1 MTRSENRNQLRTMR
15 WSSSLVIAIV
25 CFLVPLAAKAANS
38 DAETEKVYGKKI
50 SDSRFS
56 QGAFKRPHK
65 PQNCF
70 RHSRKNRHQTLLVES
85 PNWRPERVKKYTA
98 YELYRR

>member
-1 MTRSENRNQLRTMR
+1 VLAEYSRTHGVFGGV
-15 WSSSLVIAIV
+15 SLSGTS
-25 CFLVPLAAKAANS
+25 LGPDSGAN
-38 DAETEKVYGKKI
+38 EKVYGKKI
-50 SDSRFS
+50 SGQQIL

-65 PQNCF
+65 PQKCF
-70 RHSRKNRHQTLLVES
+70 RHSGKNRHQTLLVES